1 MYQAIEKRFK
11 QEANAYNAIRD
22 LVTPKVVR
30 WEYFL
35 APAWHWRPDWEL
47 SHQPATKKNAR
58 YGYGYDRSNK
68 VIVILSHMNAGSSVE
83 EFLRY
88 SKDRIESSEFF
99 KGALREVETGFLK
112 NGQVV
117 RIEQA
122 GRNGSCI
129 ETVEWDGD
137 RATRMQTQ
145 YSDEKFARE
154 FVYDEESKSF
164 EVKFRVKPDGT
175 RVPIDQ
181 PLPKGVTM
189 KSLAAQIRK
198 HLVKGVGEV
207 VARSKI
213 KEPIYC
219 VVLVYSGEGNP
230 VFPPTIAIGLE
241 SQRQKWLKKNGE
253 EAKEM
258 IWNPEEFTHRGK
270 EIDDEDYEQA
280 CEWYSDAM
288 EERTSDAAAVKLINE
303 IAADVGK
310 LNWKRLAKMTDD
322 FVVFAVD
329 LEGADLQKNM
339 KKSVPATVL
348 KKLKAKGVF

>member
-1 MYQAIEKRFK
+1 MYQAIEKRLK
-11 QEANAYNAIRD
+11 QEANAYEAIRD
-22 LVTPKVVR
+22 AVMPKVVR

-35 APAWHWRPDWEL
+35 EPAWHWRPDQSL

-58 YGYGYDRSNK
+58 YGYGYDRSNQ
-68 VIVILSHMNAGSSVE
+68 VIVMLSYRTGGPSLE

-88 SKDRIESSEFF
+88 SNDRIESSEFF
-99 KGALREVETGFLK
+99 KGLIREVQTGFLK
-112 NGQVV
+112 NGRVV
-117 RIEQA
+117 RIEEA

-129 ETVEWDGD
+129 ETVEWEGG

-145 YSDEKFARE
+145 YKDEKFARE
-154 FVYDEESKSF
+154 FVYDAQSKSF
-164 EVKFRVKPDGT
+164 EAKFVIKPDGT
-175 RVPIDQ
+175 RRPIDQ
-181 PLPKGVTM
+181 PLPEGVTM
-189 KSLAAQIRK
+189 KSLAATIRK

-241 SQRQKWLKKNGE
+241 SERQKWLKKHGE
-253 EAKEM
+253 DAKEM
-258 IWNPEEFTHRGK
+258 IWNPEEFSHRGE

-280 CEWYSDAM
+280 CEWHSDAM

-310 LNWKRLAKMTDD
+310 LNWKRLARVTGD

-329 LEGADLQKNM
+329 LEGTDLQKNM
-339 KKSVPATVL
+339 KKSVPPTVL
-348 KKLKAKGVF
+348 KKLKANGLL